1 MQRRDFLS
9 SALALAAAS
18 TLPVARAEVVSGGQ
32 PWEPGTV
39 SLPPLAAPRQGGL
52 AFFNQHEFDTA
63 GALAD
68 RLIPA
73 DELSI
78 GGKEAGCAVFIDRQL
93 AGDYGKGATLYRLGR
108 FVKGTFEQGTQSP
121 LTPSERWRKGL
132 VVLDEY
138 CQAKFSKP
146 FVQLEGEQQDEILRN
161 FEANAVKVS
170 AEFHDGGKEIF
181 EQILANVR
189 EGFLADPIYGGN
201 KGMASWKMIGFP
213 GARYD
218 FRDVIGKKGQKL
230 SIIPTSLIDNTL

>member
-18 TLPVARAEVVSGGQ
+18 TLPVARAEVISGGQ
-32 PWEPGTV
+32 PWEPGKA

-52 AFFNQHEFDTA
+52 AFFNQAEFDMA

-73 DELSI
+73 DDLSI
-78 GGKEAGCAVFIDRQL
+78 GGKEAGCAVFIDRQM

-108 FVKGTFEQGTQSP
+108 FVKGTPEQGTQSP
-121 LTPSERWRKGL
+121 LTPSERWRNGL
-132 VVLDEY
+132 AAINNY
-138 CQAKFSKP
+138 CQKAFSKT
-146 FVQLEGEQQDEILRN
+146 FVQLEGAQQDDLLRAMESN
-161 FEANAVKVS
+161 KLDLGPDVET
-170 AEFHDGGKEIF
+170 KELF

-189 EGFLADPIYGGN
+189 EGFFADPIYGGN
-201 KGMASWKMIGFP
+201 KNMASWKMIGFP

-230 SIIPTSLIDNTL
+230 QIIPTSLIDNTL

>member
-1 MQRRDFLS
+1 MQRRSFLS

-18 TLPVARAEVVSGGQ
+18 TLPAARAEVVSGGQ
-32 PWEPGTV
+32 PWEPGKV

-52 AFFNQHEFDTA
+52 AFFTQAELDTT
-63 GALAD
+63 GAIAD

-78 GGKEAGCAVFIDRQL
+78 GGKEAGCAVFVDRQL

-108 FVKGTFEQGTQSP
+108 FVKGTPEQGTQSP
-121 LTPSERWRKGL
+121 LTPAERWRNGL
-132 VVLDEY
+132 AAIDAH
-138 CQAKFSKP
+138 CQHAFAKP
-146 FVQLEGEQQDEILRN
+146 FVQLDGSQQDDLLRAL
-161 FEANAVKVS
+161 ES
-170 AEFHDGGKEIF
+170 GKLDLGPSVETKELF

-189 EGFLADPIYGGN
+189 EGFFADPIYGGN

-218 FRDVIGKKGQKL
+218 FRDLIAKKGQKL
-230 SIIPTSLIDNTL
+230 QIIPTSLIDNTL

>member
-18 TLPVARAEVVSGGQ
+18 TLPAARAEVVSGGQ
-32 PWEPGTV
+32 PWEPGKA
-39 SLPPLAAPRQGGL
+39 SLPALPAPRQGGL
-52 AFFNQHEFDTA
+52 AFFTQAEFDTA

-73 DELSI
+73 DDLSI

-121 LTPSERWRKGL
+121 LTPAERWRKGL
-132 VVLDEY
+132 AAIDGH
-138 CQAKFSKP
+138 CQHAFSKS
-146 FVQLEGEQQDEILRN
+146 FVQLDGTQQDSLLRSM
-161 FEANAVKVS
+161 EAGQLDLG
-170 AEFHDGGKEIF
+170 HDVETKELF

-189 EGFLADPIYGGN
+189 EGFFADPLYGGN
-201 KGMASWKMIGFP
+201 KHMASWKMIGFP

-218 FRDVIGKKGQKL
+218 FRDLIAKKGQKL
-230 SIIPTSLIDNTL
+230 HIIPTSLIDNTL